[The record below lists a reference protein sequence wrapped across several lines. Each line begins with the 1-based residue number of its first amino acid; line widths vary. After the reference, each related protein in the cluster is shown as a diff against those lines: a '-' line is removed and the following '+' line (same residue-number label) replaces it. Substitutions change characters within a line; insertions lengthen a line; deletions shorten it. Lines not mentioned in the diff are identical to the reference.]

1 MTNSIKDA
9 IFYHIYPLGF
19 CGVINN
25 KEKSTKNLGLNK
37 IDKNWINHF
46 NDLGI
51 NSIYFGPLFQSTYH
65 GYDTIDYLKIDN
77 RLGTN
82 DDFKKLVFKLHENN
96 ISVILDGVFNHVGRD
111 FWAFK
116 DVRNKKSNSIYSSW
130 FNINFNGNS
139 HYNDGFYYEGWEG
152 HYDLVK
158 LNLYNPE
165 VKNYLFTVVK
175 TWIDEF
181 DIDGIR
187 LDVAYLLE
195 KNFIRELRKKTDSFK
210 KNFWLMGEMIHG
222 DYNTI
227 VSAEMLHSATNYE
240 LYKGLY
246 SGHNDK
252 NYFEIAYSLNREF
265 GDYGIYKNINLY
277 NFVDNH
283 DVNRIATMVAN
294 KKYLNNIYTILFTIP
309 GVPSIYYGSEWGI
322 EGDRKIT
329 DLNLRPEIFLE
340 KYENNEFAKKI
351 EKEISQLISIRKS
364 NIELTHGNYKEI
376 LVKNKQFI
384 FGRCYNDKWI
394 LVVLNLDDKDE
405 ILEFNVPFSNKT
417 LIKLKNTNEHF
428 TTFNNKLQHNI
439 PAFSNKIL
447 KDEEY
452 KTPY

>member
-82 DDFKKLVFKLHENN
+82 DDFKKLIFKLHENN

-227 VSAEMLHSATNYE
+227 VSPEMLHSATNYE

-340 KYENNEFAKKI
+340 KYEKNEFAKKI

-405 ILEFNVPFSNKT
+405 ILEFNVPFSNKS
-417 LIKLKNTNEHF
+417 LINLENTNEHF
-428 TTFNNKLQHNI
+428 TTFNNKLQLNI

-447 KDEEY
+447 KVE
-452 KTPY
+452 

>member
-227 VSAEMLHSATNYE
+227 VSPEMLHSATNYE

-340 KYENNEFAKKI
+340 KYEKNEFAKKI

-405 ILEFNVPFSNKT
+405 ILEFNVPFSNKS
-417 LIKLKNTNEHF
+417 LINLKNTNEHI
-428 TTFNNKLQHNI
+428 TTFNNKLQLNI

-447 KDEEY
+447 KVE
-452 KTPY
+452 

>member
-227 VSAEMLHSATNYE
+227 VSPEMLHSATNYE

-405 ILEFNVPFSNKT
+405 ILEFNVLFSNK
-417 LIKLKNTNEHF
+417 
-428 TTFNNKLQHNI
+428 
-439 PAFSNKIL
+439 
-447 KDEEY
+447 
-452 KTPY
+452 

>member
-227 VSAEMLHSATNYE
+227 VSPEMLHSATNYE

-405 ILEFNVPFSNKT
+405 ILEFNVPFSNKS
-417 LIKLKNTNEHF
+417 LINLKNTNEYF
-428 TTFNNKLQHNI
+428 TTFNNKLQLNI

-447 KDEEY
+447 KVE
-452 KTPY
+452 